1 MLKGTHILVTGASS
15 GIGRAVT
22 LLLAHEE
29 VNLHLVGRDA
39 ETLSELARQ
48 ARSWGAQTQLYPLDL
63 LGDDALRAFAESFTA
78 PLGALIHSAGVV
90 TLGTLKD
97 AQIED
102 FDAQYRLNV
111 RAPYLLTQ
119 LLLGRLEQAQ
129 GQVVFI
135 NSGAGLNAHAGWGQY
150 AATKHALRAV
160 ADSLRAEVAGSG
172 VRVVSVAHL
181 ALAPDLPTPRAGT
194 DAAAASW
201 VPVSSGG
208 SLAFDHDEVLRDGL
222 ERARA
227 KLEYTPLATAFVRE
241 EFTVGELRRVYEA
254 VWGHALDPRNFHR
267 KVTGTPDF
275 LLPVGHPAPVGP
287 EGGRPA
293 ALFRRGPATALRPA
307 MLRPSA

>member
-39 ETLSELARQ
+39 ETLAELARQ

-63 LGDDALRAFAESFTA
+63 LEDDALKAFAEGFTA

-90 TLGTLKD
+90 TLGTLRD
-97 AQIED
+97 ADIND

-119 LLLGRLEQAQ
+119 LLLGRLEQAG

-160 ADSLRAEVAGSG
+160 ADSLRAEMAGSG
-172 VRVVSVAHL
+172 VRVVSVYPGRTA
-181 ALAPDLPTPRAGT
+181 TPMQKSVYEQEG
-194 DAAAASW
+194 
-201 VPVSSGG
+201 
-208 SLAFDHDEVLRDGL
+208 
-222 ERARA
+222 
-227 KLEYTPLATAFVRE
+227 
-241 EFTVGELRRVYEA
+241 RVYEPSGLIQPADVAA
-254 VWGHALDPRNFHR
+254 VVKGALELPPTAS
-267 KVTGTPDF
+267 VTDVT
-275 LLPVGHPAPVGP
+275 V
-287 EGGRPA
+287 RP
-293 ALFRRGPATALRPA
+293 
-307 MLRPSA
+307 PS